1 VSEAGAVGLVEA
13 VPGAE
18 SPPTE
23 VPHIERGTAAFHRTN
38 LAVFAAGFSTFALL
52 YCVQPLLPEFSR
64 EFGVGA
70 AQSSLAVSLTTA
82 TLAVSM
88 LAIGSVSEAVGRK
101 PVMVASLFAA
111 ALLTVVSALVP
122 GWRSFLALRA
132 VEGIAFAGLPAIAM
146 AYLSEEMGRGSIGL
160 AMGLYV
166 GGTGLG
172 GMAGRLLTA
181 AITDLVSWRAA
192 VGTIGVLGLIAAVIF
207 WRSLPP
213 SRHFHPRP
221 LAVGALAGSFVGH
234 LTDPGLVALFSE
246 GFLVMGSFVTIYN
259 YIGYRLL
266 APPYSLSQTAVGAIF
281 IVYLVGIG
289 SSAWL
294 GDLSGRIGRGKLLW
308 VTIAVM
314 LAGVAATFARPVPT
328 IVAGIA
334 LLTFGFF
341 AAHSIVSSWVGLRAH
356 RARAQA
362 SSLYLFF
369 YYTGSAVAGSVGGFF
384 WSAHGWRG
392 VATFVSVLL
401 GLALAVS
408 LWLARLQPRP
418 HPVAP

>member
-1 VSEAGAVGLVEA
+1 MESAG
-13 VPGAE
+13 
-18 SPPTE
+18 
-23 VPHIERGTAAFHRTN
+23 HIERGTPAFRRTN

-64 EFGVGA
+64 EFGIGA
-70 AQSSLAVSLTTA
+70 AQSSLAVSSTTA
-82 TLAVSM
+82 MLAISM
-88 LAIGSVSEAVGRK
+88 LAVGSISEAVGRK
-101 PVMVASLFAA
+101 PVMAASLLAA
-111 ALLTVVSALVP
+111 ALLTIASALVP
-122 GWRSFLALRA
+122 GWRSFIALRA
-132 VEGIAFAGLPAIAM
+132 VEGVAFAGLPAIAM

-181 AITDLVSWRAA
+181 AITDVASWRAA
-192 VGTIGVLGLIAAVIF
+192 LGTIGVLGVVAALIF

-213 SRHFHPRP
+213 SRHFRPRP
-221 LAVGALAGSFVGH
+221 LAVGELAGSFIRH
-234 LTDPGLVALFSE
+234 LRDPGLLGLFSE
-246 GFLVMGSFVTIYN
+246 GFLIMGSFVTIYN

-266 APPYSLSQTAVGAIF
+266 APPYSLSQTAVGTIF
-281 IVYLVGIG
+281 TVYLVGIG

-294 GDLSGRIGRGKLLW
+294 GDLGGRIGRGKLLW
-308 VTIAVM
+308 VTIVIM
-314 LAGVAATFARPVPT
+314 LAGVVATFARPLAT

-356 RARAQA
+356 HARAQA

-369 YYTGSAVAGSVGGFF
+369 YYTGSAIAGSAGGFF
-384 WSAHGWRG
+384 WTADGWRG
-392 VATFVSVLL
+392 VAGFVCALLVVGVLL
-401 GLALAVS
+401 A
-408 LWLARLQPRP
+408 LWLAWLRP
-418 HPVAP
+418 LPSVPVD

>member
-1 VSEAGAVGLVEA
+1 MA
-13 VPGAE
+13 PGA
-18 SPPTE
+18 
-23 VPHIERGTAAFHRTN
+23 HIERGTAAFRRTN

-64 EFGVGA
+64 EFGIGA
-70 AQSSLAVSLTTA
+70 AASSLAVSLTTA
-82 TLAVSM
+82 TLALSM

-111 ALLTVVSALVP
+111 ALLTIASALVP
-122 GWRSFLALRA
+122 GWRSFLVLRA

-146 AYLSEEMGRGSIGL
+146 AYLSEEMGRASIGL

-181 AITDLVSWRAA
+181 AITDMVSWRVA
-192 VGTIGVLGLIAAVIF
+192 VGTIGVLGVAAAIVF

-221 LAVGALAGSFVGH
+221 LAVRELAGSCVRH
-234 LTDPGLVALFSE
+234 LSDAGLLALFSE

-266 APPYSLSQTAVGAIF
+266 APPYSLSQTAVGTVF
-281 IVYLVGIG
+281 TVYLVGIG
-289 SSAWL
+289 SSALL
-294 GDLSGRIGRGKLLW
+294 GDLGGRIGRGRLLW
-308 VTIAVM
+308 VTIVIM
-314 LAGVAATFARPVPT
+314 LAGVAATFARPLPT
-328 IVAGIA
+328 IVAGVA

-356 RARAQA
+356 HARAQA

-384 WSAHGWRG
+384 WAAHGWRG
-392 VATFVSVLL
+392 VAGFVTVLL
-401 GLALAVS
+401 VAALTIA
-408 LWLARLQPRP
+408 LWLVRLRP
-418 HPVAP
+418 LPLPAEISM

>member
-1 VSEAGAVGLVEA
+1 MAPEAR
-13 VPGAE
+13 
-18 SPPTE
+18 
-23 VPHIERGTAAFHRTN
+23 IERGTAAFRRTN

-52 YCVQPLLPEFSR
+52 YCVQPLLPAFSR
-64 EFGVGA
+64 EFGIGA
-70 AQSSLAVSLTTA
+70 AASSLAVSLTTA

-101 PVMVASLFAA
+101 PVMVASLVAA
-111 ALLTVVSALVP
+111 ALLTIASALVP
-122 GWRSFLALRA
+122 GWRSFLVLRA

-146 AYLSEEMGRGSIGL
+146 AYLSEEMGRASIGL

-181 AITDLVSWRAA
+181 AITDMVSWRPA
-192 VGTIGVLGLIAAVIF
+192 VATIGVLGVVAAVIF

-221 LAVGALAGSFVGH
+221 LAVRELAGSFARHLSEVG
-234 LTDPGLVALFSE
+234 LLALFSE

-266 APPYSLSQTAVGAIF
+266 APPYSLSQTAVGTIF
-281 IVYLVGIG
+281 TVYLVGIG

-294 GDLSGRIGRGKLLW
+294 GDLGGRIGRGRLLW
-308 VTIAVM
+308 VTIAIM
-314 LAGVAATFARPVPT
+314 LAGVAATFAQPLTTV
-328 IVAGIA
+328 VAGIA

-356 RARAQA
+356 HARAQA

-369 YYTGSAVAGSVGGFF
+369 YYAGSALAGSAGGFF
-384 WSAHGWRG
+384 WTAHGWRG
-392 VATFVSVLL
+392 VAGFVTVLL
-401 GLALAVS
+401 VAALVIA
-408 LWLARLQPRP
+408 LWLTRLRP
-418 HPVAP
+418 LRVPPEAAA

>member
-1 VSEAGAVGLVEA
+1 MESAG
-13 VPGAE
+13 
-18 SPPTE
+18 
-23 VPHIERGTAAFHRTN
+23 HIERGTPAFRRTN

-64 EFGVGA
+64 EFGIGA
-70 AQSSLAVSLTTA
+70 AQSSLAVSSTTA
-82 TLAVSM
+82 MLAISM
-88 LAIGSVSEAVGRK
+88 LAVGSISEAVGRK
-101 PVMVASLFAA
+101 PVMAASLLAA
-111 ALLTVVSALVP
+111 ALLTIASALVP
-122 GWRSFLALRA
+122 GWRSFIVLRA
-132 VEGIAFAGLPAIAM
+132 VEGVAFAGLPAIAM

-181 AITDLVSWRAA
+181 AITDVASWRAA
-192 VGTIGVLGLIAAVIF
+192 LGTIGILGVVAALIF

-213 SRHFHPRP
+213 SRHFRPRP
-221 LAVGALAGSFVGH
+221 LAVGELAGSFIRH
-234 LTDPGLVALFSE
+234 LRDPGLLGLFSE

-266 APPYSLSQTAVGAIF
+266 APPYSLSQTAVGTIF
-281 IVYLVGIG
+281 TVYLVGIG

-294 GDLSGRIGRGKLLW
+294 GDLGGRIGRGKLLW
-308 VTIAVM
+308 VTIVIM
-314 LAGVAATFARPVPT
+314 LAGVVATFARPLAT

-334 LLTFGFF
+334 LLTFRFF

-356 RARAQA
+356 HARAQA

-369 YYTGSAVAGSVGGFF
+369 YYTGSAMAGSVGGFF
-384 WSAHGWRG
+384 WTAYGWRG
-392 VATFVSVLL
+392 VAGFVCGLLVAGVLL
-401 GLALAVS
+401 A
-408 LWLARLQPRP
+408 LWLARLRP
-418 HPVAP
+418 LPFAPVD

>member
-1 VSEAGAVGLVEA
+1 MAPEA
-13 VPGAE
+13 
-18 SPPTE
+18 
-23 VPHIERGTAAFHRTN
+23 HIERGTAAFRQTN

-70 AQSSLAVSLTTA
+70 AASSLAVSLTTG

-111 ALLTVVSALVP
+111 ALLTIASALVP
-122 GWRSFLALRA
+122 GWRSFLVLRA

-146 AYLSEEMGRGSIGL
+146 AYLSEEMARASIGL

-181 AITDLVSWRAA
+181 AITDVVSWRAA
-192 VGTIGVLGLIAAVIF
+192 VGAVGVLGVIAAIVF

-221 LAVGALAGSFVGH
+221 LALRDLARSFVHH
-234 LTDPGLVALFSE
+234 LSDAGLLALFSE

-266 APPYSLSQTAVGAIF
+266 APPYSLSQTAVGTIF
-281 IVYLVGIG
+281 TVYLVGIG

-294 GDLSGRIGRGKLLW
+294 GDLGGRIGRGRLLW
-308 VTIAVM
+308 VTIVVM
-314 LAGVAATFARPVPT
+314 LAGVAATFARPLAS
-328 IVAGIA
+328 IVAGMA

-356 RARAQA
+356 HARAQA

-369 YYTGSAVAGSVGGFF
+369 YYTGSAIAGLVGGFF
-384 WSAHGWRG
+384 WAAHGWRG
-392 VATFVSVLL
+392 VAGFVAVLL
-401 GLALAVS
+401 VVALAIA
-408 LWLARLQPRP
+408 LWLARLQPLPLPKQIER
-418 HPVAP
+418 

>member
-1 VSEAGAVGLVEA
+1 MESAG
-13 VPGAE
+13 
-18 SPPTE
+18 
-23 VPHIERGTAAFHRTN
+23 HIERGTPAFRRTN

-64 EFGVGA
+64 EFGIGA
-70 AQSSLAVSLTTA
+70 AQSSLAVSSTTA
-82 TLAVSM
+82 MLAISM
-88 LAIGSVSEAVGRK
+88 LAVGSISEAVGRK
-101 PVMVASLFAA
+101 PVMAASLLAA
-111 ALLTVVSALVP
+111 ALLTIASALVP
-122 GWRSFLALRA
+122 GWRSFIALRA
-132 VEGIAFAGLPAIAM
+132 VEGVAFAGLPAIAM

-181 AITDLVSWRAA
+181 AITDVASWRAA
-192 VGTIGVLGLIAAVIF
+192 LGTIGILGVVAALVF

-213 SRHFHPRP
+213 SRHFRPRP
-221 LAVGALAGSFVGH
+221 LAVGELAGSFVRH
-234 LTDPGLVALFSE
+234 LRDPGLLALFSE
-246 GFLVMGSFVTIYN
+246 GFLIMGSFVTIYN

-266 APPYSLSQTAVGAIF
+266 APPYSLSQTAVGTIF
-281 IVYLVGIG
+281 TVYLVGIG

-294 GDLSGRIGRGKLLW
+294 GDLGGRIGRGKLLW
-308 VTIAVM
+308 VTIVIM
-314 LAGVAATFARPVPT
+314 LAGVVATFARPLAT

-356 RARAQA
+356 HARAQA

-369 YYTGSAVAGSVGGFF
+369 YYTGSAIAGSVGGFF
-384 WSAHGWRG
+384 WTADGWRG
-392 VATFVSVLL
+392 VAGFVCALLVAGVLL
-401 GLALAVS
+401 A
-408 LWLARLQPRP
+408 LWLARLRP
-418 HPVAP
+418 LPFVPVD

>member
-1 VSEAGAVGLVEA
+1 MGATAGNAV
-13 VPGAE
+13 
-18 SPPTE
+18 
-23 VPHIERGTAAFHRTN
+23 VPHIERGTPAFRRTN

-111 ALLTVVSALVP
+111 ALLTVASALVP
-122 GWRSFLALRA
+122 GWRSFLVFRA
-132 VEGIAFAGLPAIAM
+132 IEGIAFAGLPAIAM

-192 VGTIGVLGLIAAVIF
+192 VGTIGVLGVVAAFIF
-207 WRSLPP
+207 WRSLPA
-213 SRHFHPRP
+213 SRHFHPRR
-221 LAVGALAGSFVGH
+221 LAVRELAGSFIGH
-234 LTDPGLVALFSE
+234 LADPGLVALFSE

-294 GDLSGRIGRGKLLW
+294 GDLGGRIGRGRLLW
-308 VTIAVM
+308 VTIAIM
-314 LAGVAATFARPVPT
+314 IAGVAATFARPIAT

-356 RARAQA
+356 HARAQA

-369 YYTGSAVAGSVGGFF
+369 YYTGSAVAGSIGGFF
-384 WSAHGWRG
+384 WSSHGWRG
-392 VATFVSVLL
+392 VATFVSALLCVALVL
-401 GLALAVS
+401 A

-418 HPVAP
+418 APAVR

>member
-1 VSEAGAVGLVEA
+1 MEGAV
-13 VPGAE
+13 
-18 SPPTE
+18 
-23 VPHIERGTAAFHRTN
+23 HIERGTPAFRRTN

-64 EFGVGA
+64 EFGIGA
-70 AQSSLAVSLTTA
+70 AQSSLAVSSTTA
-82 TLAVSM
+82 MLAISM
-88 LAIGSVSEAVGRK
+88 LAVGSISEAVGRK
-101 PVMVASLFAA
+101 PVMVASLLAA
-111 ALLTVVSALVP
+111 AILTIASALVP
-122 GWRSFLALRA
+122 GWRSFIVLRA
-132 VEGIAFAGLPAIAM
+132 VEGVAFAGLPAIAM

-166 GGTGLG
+166 GGSGLG

-181 AITDLVSWRAA
+181 AITDVASWRAA
-192 VGTIGVLGLIAAVIF
+192 LGTIGILGVVAALIV

-213 SRHFHPRP
+213 SRHFRPRP
-221 LAVGALAGSFVGH
+221 LAVGELAGSFIRH
-234 LTDPGLVALFSE
+234 LRDPGLLGLFSE

-266 APPYSLSQTAVGAIF
+266 APPYSLSQTAVGTIF
-281 IVYLVGIG
+281 TVYLVGIG

-294 GDLSGRIGRGKLLW
+294 GDLGGRIGRGKLLW
-308 VTIAVM
+308 VTIVIM
-314 LAGVAATFARPVPT
+314 LAGVAATFARPLAT

-356 RARAQA
+356 HARAQA

-369 YYTGSAVAGSVGGFF
+369 YYTGSAIAGSVGGFF
-384 WSAHGWRG
+384 WTADGWRG
-392 VATFVSVLL
+392 VAGFVCALLVAGVLL
-401 GLALAVS
+401 A
-408 LWLARLQPRP
+408 LWLARLRP
-418 HPVAP
+418 LPFVPVD

>member
-1 VSEAGAVGLVEA
+1 MQQS
-13 VPGAE
+13 AE
-18 SPPTE
+18 RAIGDDSPVAAAAPRF
-23 VPHIERGTAAFHRTN
+23 IERGTPAFRRTN
-38 LAVFAAGFSTFALL
+38 LAVFAAGFATFALL

-70 AQSSLAVSLTTA
+70 AGSSLALSLTTV

-88 LAIGSVSEAVGRK
+88 LVVGSVSEALGRK

-111 ALLTVVSALVP
+111 ALLTTAAALVP
-122 GWRSFLALRA
+122 SWHGFLLLRA
-132 VEGIAFAGLPAIAM
+132 IEGIAFAGLPAIAM

-160 AMGLYV
+160 AMGLYI

-181 AITDLVSWRAA
+181 ALTDLVSWRFAIGA
-192 VGTIGVLGLIAAVIF
+192 VGVLGVVAAVIF
-207 WRSLPP
+207 WRSLPA
-213 SRHFHPRP
+213 SVHFHPRP
-221 LAVGALAGSFVGH
+221 LVARTLASSFVGH
-234 LTDPGLVALFSE
+234 LRDPGLLALFGE

-266 APPYSLSQTAVGAIF
+266 APPYSLSQTGVGTIF
-281 IVYLVGIG
+281 TVYLVGIG

-294 GDLSGRIGRGKLLW
+294 GDLGGRIGRGRLLW
-308 VTIAVM
+308 ATIAIM
-314 LAGVAATFARPVPT
+314 LAGVAATFMTPLAT

-384 WSAHGWRG
+384 WSAYRWPG
-392 VATFVSVLL
+392 VAGFVSLLL
-401 GLALAVS
+401 GLALLLS
-408 LWLARLQPRP
+408 LWLARLQPL
-418 HPVAP
+418 PVRSET

>member
-1 VSEAGAVGLVEA
+1 MSDSVGCGGAPERPRA
-13 VPGAE
+13 A
-18 SPPTE
+18 
-23 VPHIERGTAAFHRTN
+23 HIERGSPAFRRTN

-64 EFGVGA
+64 EFGIGA
-70 AQSSLAVSLTTA
+70 AESSLAVSVTTA
-82 TLAVSM
+82 ILAVSM
-88 LAIGSVSEAVGRK
+88 LGVGSVSEAVGRK
-101 PVMVASLFAA
+101 PVMVVSLFAA
-111 ALLTVVSALVP
+111 ALLTIASALAP
-122 GWRSFLALRA
+122 GWKSFLVLRA

-181 AITDLVSWRAA
+181 AITDFVSWRAA
-192 VGTIGVLGLIAAVIF
+192 VGTIGILGILAATIF
-207 WRSLPP
+207 WRSLPA

-221 LAVGALAGSFVGH
+221 LTVRELAGSFVRH
-234 LTDPGLVALFSE
+234 LREPGLLALFGE

-281 IVYLVGIG
+281 TVYLVGIV

-294 GDLSGRIGRGKLLW
+294 GDLSGRVERGRLLW
-308 VTIAVM
+308 VTIAIM
-314 LAGVAATFARPVPT
+314 LAGVVATFARPVPV
-328 IVAGIA
+328 IVLGIA

-341 AAHSIVSSWVGLRAH
+341 AAHSLVSSWVGLRAH
-356 RARAQA
+356 HARAQA

-369 YYTGSAVAGSVGGFF
+369 YYTGSAVAGSVGGLF
-384 WSAHGWRG
+384 WSAQGWYG
-392 VATFVSVLL
+392 VAGFVGALL
-401 GLALAVS
+401 AAALALA
-408 LWLARLQPRP
+408 LWLARLRP
-418 HPVAP
+418 LPMPGDAGV

>member
-1 VSEAGAVGLVEA
+1 V
-13 VPGAE
+13 
-18 SPPTE
+18 
-23 VPHIERGTAAFHRTN
+23 HIERGTPAFRRTN

-64 EFGVGA
+64 EFGIGA
-70 AQSSLAVSLTTA
+70 AQSSLAVSSTTA
-82 TLAVSM
+82 MLAISM
-88 LAIGSVSEAVGRK
+88 LAVGSISEAVGRK
-101 PVMVASLFAA
+101 PVMVASLLAA
-111 ALLTVVSALVP
+111 AILTIASALVP
-122 GWRSFLALRA
+122 GWRSFIVLRA
-132 VEGIAFAGLPAIAM
+132 VEGVAFAGLPAIAM

-181 AITDLVSWRAA
+181 AITDVASWRAA
-192 VGTIGVLGLIAAVIF
+192 LGTIGILGVVAALIF

-213 SRHFHPRP
+213 SRHFRPRP
-221 LAVGALAGSFVGH
+221 LAVGELAGSFIRH
-234 LTDPGLVALFSE
+234 LRDPGLLGLFSE

-266 APPYSLSQTAVGAIF
+266 APPYSLSQTAVGTIF
-281 IVYLVGIG
+281 TVYLVGIG

-294 GDLSGRIGRGKLLW
+294 GDLGGRIGRGKLLW
-308 VTIAVM
+308 VTIVIM
-314 LAGVAATFARPVPT
+314 LAGVVATFARPLAT

-356 RARAQA
+356 HARAQA

-369 YYTGSAVAGSVGGFF
+369 YYTGSAIAGSVGGFF
-384 WSAHGWRG
+384 WTADGWRG
-392 VATFVSVLL
+392 VAGFVCALLVVGVLL
-401 GLALAVS
+401 A
-408 LWLARLQPRP
+408 LWLAWLRP
-418 HPVAP
+418 LPSVPVD

>member
-294 GDLSGRIGRGKLLW
+294 GDLGGRIGRGKLLW

>member
-1 VSEAGAVGLVEA
+1 VSEAGAVGLIEA

-294 GDLSGRIGRGKLLW
+294 GDLGGRIGRGKLLW

>member
-1 VSEAGAVGLVEA
+1 MSGSIGSGGSSGAGAG
-13 VPGAE
+13 
-18 SPPTE
+18 STT
-23 VPHIERGTAAFHRTN
+23 PHIERGTPAFRRTN

-52 YCVQPLLPEFSR
+52 YCVQPLLPAFSR
-64 EFGVGA
+64 EFGIGA
-70 AQSSLAVSLTTA
+70 AASSLAVSATTA
-82 TLAVSM
+82 VLALSM
-88 LAIGSVSEAVGRK
+88 LAIGPVSEAIGRK

-111 ALLTVVSALVP
+111 ALLTIGSALVP
-122 GWRSFLALRA
+122 GWHSFLLLRA
-132 VEGIAFAGLPAIAM
+132 IEGVAFAGLPAIAM
-146 AYLSEEMGRGSIGL
+146 AYLSEEMGRSSIGL

-181 AITDLVSWRAA
+181 AVTDLVSWRAA
-192 VGTIGVLGLIAAVIF
+192 VGTIGVLGVIAAIVF
-207 WRSLPP
+207 WHSLPP

-221 LAVGALAGSFVGH
+221 LAIGELAGSFARH
-234 LTDPGLVALFSE
+234 LCEPGLLALFSE

-266 APPYSLSQTAVGAIF
+266 APPYSLSQTAVGTIF

-294 GDLSGRIGRGKLLW
+294 GDLGGRIGRGKLLW
-308 VTIAVM
+308 VTIAIM
-314 LAGVAATFARPVPT
+314 LAGVGITFAHPLPT
-328 IVAGIA
+328 IIAGIA

-356 RARAQA
+356 EARAQA

-369 YYTGSAVAGSVGGFF
+369 YYTGSAVAGSIGGFF
-384 WSAHGWRG
+384 WSADGWRG
-392 VATFVSVLL
+392 VAWFVCALL
-401 GLALAVS
+401 VAALLLAL
-408 LWLARLQPRP
+408 WLVRLRPRP
-418 HPVAP
+418 LATGG